1 LNDLIL
7 QVDHLSLAYP
17 GRRGDPVPSILEDVS
32 FAVERGRAL
41 TLMGPSGSGKSSLL
55 RCLNRLVEP
64 TSGTVRFDGRDIQSI
79 EPRHLRRQ
87 VALVMQT
94 PVLFEGTVRD
104 NLRVRPA
111 GASGDFS
118 EGRLGVA
125 LAEVGLELDLLD
137 RDAAMLSGG
146 EKQRVTIARAL
157 LRDPQ
162 ALLLDEPT
170 SALDPPNALL
180 VVETISRLCLARSLS
195 IVAVTHQPD
204 LVRRLGGGLLYL
216 VRGRVEAFESFELQ
230 GDLRARADEVEARL
244 ALGFSGREAVQPM
257 VRAALRAAMIPTV
270 NGMMTVGL
278 VQLPGMMTGQILA
291 GSSPLVAIRY
301 QMVVVFMLA
310 AATALASLLFVRLA
324 ATRYLTAAHQLR
336 RYLL

>member
-1 LNDLIL
+1 MRPQTRDHDVNDPIF

-17 GRRGDPVPSILEDVS
+17 GRRGDPAPSILEDVS
-32 FAVERGRAL
+32 FTVERGRAL
-41 TLMGPSGSGKSSLL
+41 TLVGPSGSGKSSLL

-64 TSGTVRFDGRDIQSI
+64 TSGTVRFGGRDIQSFD
-79 EPRHLRRQ
+79 PRDVRRQ

-111 GASGDFS
+111 DAPGDFS
-118 EGRLGVA
+118 EERLRMT
-125 LAEVGLELDLLD
+125 LTEVGLEPDLLD

-180 VVETISRLCLARSLS
+180 VVETISRLRLARGLS

-216 VRGRVEAFESFELQ
+216 VKGRVEAFESID
-230 GDLRARADEVEARL
+230 GAGTGAAADARLRA
-244 ALGFSGREAVQPM
+244 F
-257 VRAALRAAMIPTV
+257 
-270 NGMMTVGL
+270 
-278 VQLPGMMTGQILA
+278 LA
-291 GSSPLVAIRY
+291 GEQIAGG
-301 QMVVVFMLA
+301 
-310 AATALASLLFVRLA
+310 ASG
-324 ATRYLTAAHQLR
+324 T
-336 RYLL
+336 